1 MAYHLQKSSRALP
14 HLAMLALLAA
24 PLIASCQD
32 DLTGRVG
39 AGADEYDQGVK
50 VDKQYDEQ
58 QDMLRNCPPQSML
71 EMSPRLVPAAFMPDD
86 AAPEQAVLVPI
97 DLQLAWGS
105 GGGGGG
111 NGGGKGH
118 DRNCP

>member
-1 MAYHLQKSSRALP
+1 MRTAALP
-14 HLAMLALLAA
+14 RLIPLLAVLSA

-32 DLTGRVG
+32 ALTGRVG

-58 QDMLRNCPPQSML
+58 QDRLRNCPPQSML
-71 EMSPRLVPAAFMPDD
+71 ETSPRVIPAAFVLDD
-86 AAPEQAVLVPI
+86 PASDETLLVPI

-105 GGGGGG
+105 GGGGG

>member
-1 MAYHLQKSSRALP
+1 MAYHLPMRTAALP
-14 HLAMLALLAA
+14 RLIPMLALLAA

-32 DLTGRVG
+32 DITGRVG
-39 AGADEYDQGVK
+39 AGADQYDQGVK
-50 VDKQYDEQ
+50 ADKQYDEQ
-58 QDMLRNCPPQSML
+58 QDKLRNCPSQSML
-71 EMSPRLVPAAFMPDD
+71 ETSPRLVAADFMLDD
-86 AAPEQAVLVPI
+86 AVPVDTVLVPI

-111 NGGGKGH
+111 NGGKGH